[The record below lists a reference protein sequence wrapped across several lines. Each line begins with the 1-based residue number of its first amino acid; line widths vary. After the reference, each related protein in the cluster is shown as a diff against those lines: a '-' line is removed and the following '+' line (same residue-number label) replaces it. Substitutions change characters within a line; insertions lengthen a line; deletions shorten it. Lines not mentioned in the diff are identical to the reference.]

1 MGAVCG
7 RFTFERDNE
16 RIIDDNLSRYLDRMN
31 RQELDVLKLLLLGSG
46 DSGKTTILKQ
56 MHILYGKGIGQQ
68 KRAQAKKPLFREL
81 VLGAKET
88 VAACGQLPETSEI
101 QDEYARE
108 QARVIEEYNIEAQ
121 EYELPARI
129 AHAIAVLWKDPDVQ
143 QTWAQRSHYQVL
155 ESWGSF
161 AAKCSRYPKWG
172 GPSWIPSQKEY
183 LFTRIK
189 TIGVIQETFHVDG
202 TAFQIV
208 DVGGQRNERRK
219 WIHYFEGV
227 TAVIFVAAISEYDQS
242 LHEDRKK
249 NRLEEALDL
258 FGSINNSYYFEKTT
272 MLLFLNKADIF
283 REKLCGRRI
292 PLNTSGLFPDAPRRF
307 DYDDGVEWVRSE
319 FLNRNAIQEKAI
331 FAHVTTA
338 TDTKTVKHVLDACKH
353 TILRQTLQELNF
365 YP

>member
-1 MGAVCG
+1 MGATCG
-7 RFTFERDNE
+7 RLRLDRSDE
-16 RIIDDNLSRYLDRMN
+16 RIRDDNLSRYLDRMN
-31 RQELDVLKLLLLGSG
+31 QQELDVLKLLLLGSG

-88 VAACGQLPETSEI
+88 IAACGEI
-101 QDEYARE
+101 PKTRAIRDEKTLE
-108 QARVIEEYNIEAQ
+108 QARIIEEYNVESQ
-121 EYELPARI
+121 EYELPPRI
-129 AHAIAVLWKDPDVQ
+129 ARAIDILWKDPDVQ
-143 QTWAQRSHYQVL
+143 QTWSQRSHYQVL

-161 AAKCSRYPKWG
+161 ASKCWRYPKWG

-189 TIGVIQETFHVDG
+189 TVGVIQETFHVDG
-202 TAFQIV
+202 TSFQIV

-227 TAVIFVAAISEYDQS
+227 TAVIFVAAISEYDQC
-242 LHEDRKK
+242 LAEDRKK

-258 FGSINNSYYFEKTT
+258 FGSINNSYYFENTT
-272 MLLFLNKADIF
+272 VLLFLNKADIF
-283 REKLCGRRI
+283 REKLCERKIR
-292 PLNTSGLFPDAPRRF
+292 LNVSGLFPNAPRGT
-307 DYDDGVEWVRSE
+307 DYDDGVEWVRDE
-319 FLNRNAIQEKAI
+319 FLKRNAIEEKTI

-353 TILRQTLQELNF
+353 TILRQTMQELNF